1 MKNILLFILLVFSSM
16 VSGQNNSQN
25 HTNGNFQTSDSISL
39 SQKKTCLYLIG
50 DSTMADKPDPEH
62 NPERGWGQM
71 LPKLLTNAVVVKNHA
86 VNGRSSRSFIQEGR
100 WQKVLDSLQ
109 PKDYVFIQFGHNDQK
124 SQDSTRYTNPFTQYR
139 YNLERFI
146 NETRSKGAFP
156 ILFTSITRRNFNEQG
171 VLVDTHGAYPL
182 VTRMVAKDL
191 LVPFIDLQLL
201 TEQLEISY
209 GVEGSKK
216 LHLHFAPGENAYR
229 PTGVEDNTHLSV
241 TGATLVA
248 QLALDEME
256 KQQIKF

>member
-1 MKNILLFILLVFSSM
+1 MKNILLFILFVFSST

-25 HTNGNFQTSDSISL
+25 HTIGNFQTSDSIGL

-50 DSTMADKPDPEH
+50 DSTMADKPDSEH

-100 WQKVLDSLQ
+100 WQKVLDSLH

-139 YNLERFI
+139 YNLERFV